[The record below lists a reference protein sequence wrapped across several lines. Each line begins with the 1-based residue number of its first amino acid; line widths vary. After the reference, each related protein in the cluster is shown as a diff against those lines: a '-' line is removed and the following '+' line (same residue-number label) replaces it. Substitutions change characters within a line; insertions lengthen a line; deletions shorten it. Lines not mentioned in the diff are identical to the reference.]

1 MEEEGAEAF
10 SKALM
15 NLKKLTILNL
25 NLKDTMISNDGV
37 KFLAKGLRSQT
48 NLKNMELN
56 LQQFF
61 FIFFFFS
68 EKIFS
73 CKFDKTGAKHLEKLL
88 KKLPQLKVLKLILT
102 GYIDFY
108 F

>member
-1 MEEEGAEAF
+1 MFFNIRINLEEEGAEAF

-37 KFLAKGLRSQT
+37 KFLGKGLRSQT

-61 FIFFFFS
+61 LIFFFFS
-68 EKIFS
+68 
-73 CKFDKTGAKHLEKLL
+73 DKLL
-88 KKLPQLKVLKLILT
+88 VANLIQLVRNIWKN
-102 GYIDFY
+102 Y
-108 F
+108 